1 MLYVSIVKFEHVNA
15 GCVGKLIAY
24 QNTFHSFEIS
34 LGFSVRSD
42 KWFKFFN
49 EKVNLFRREMRF
61 SAEIKVK
68 KN

>member
-1 MLYVSIVKFEHVNA
+1 MLYVSIVNFEHVNA
-15 GCVGKLIAY
+15 GWVGKLIAY
-24 QNTFHSFEIS
+24 QNNFHSFEMS
-34 LGFSVRSD
+34 LGFSVRSE

-49 EKVNLFRREMRF
+49 GKVNLFRREMRF